1 MKHGGQY
8 IRVHLC
14 QLQLKIKN
22 DQSNIQSVSACKFDN
37 KPNELSAV
45 EPENSDSNIQGF
57 PNSIKRWGGRWGRLE
72 ILLEG
77 EGGDLH
83 KEFFFDLLRLL

>member
-14 QLQLKIKN
+14 QLQLKNKN

-45 EPENSDSNIQGF
+45 EPENSDSNIFRVFQIALRGGGG
-57 PNSIKRWGGRWGRLE
+57 GGR
-72 ILLEG
+72 
-77 EGGDLH
+77 D
-83 KEFFFDLLRLL
+83 